1 MAPPR
6 SSLRLRRRR
15 VSQRMSELCATLD
28 TTQDAAHFACGT
40 SYGLVRKG
48 KTDEA
53 AHSSVPPR
61 RPARTVRV
69 AEHLP
74 ETTRPRRASR
84 AIRHEVDDGATP
96 SRTTWDPRCDL
107 HESPLPLPY
116 APPRPSQRPTRTPAR
131 ARLELVGGGASGI
144 DSGRATRRSADPG
157 RVPGFRIRHASA
169 ADRRRAR
176 GTARLL

>member
-1 MAPPR
+1 
-6 SSLRLRRRR
+6 
-15 VSQRMSELCATLD
+15 MSELCATLD

-74 ETTRPRRASR
+74 ETTHPRRASR

-96 SRTTWDPRCDL
+96 SRPTWDPGRDFARGAATPGTCAL
-107 HESPLPLPY
+107 
-116 APPRPSQRPTRTPAR
+116 APATSNDSNFPAGATRASRRDGRGEADNAALAR
-131 ARLELVGGGASGI
+131 
-144 DSGRATRRSADPG
+144 RATA
-157 RVPGFRIRHASA
+157 
-169 ADRRRAR
+169 
-176 GTARLL
+176 

>member
-1 MAPPR
+1 
-6 SSLRLRRRR
+6 
-15 VSQRMSELCATLD
+15 MSELCATLD

-74 ETTRPRRASR
+74 ETTHPRRASR

-96 SRTTWDPRCDL
+96 SRPTWDPGRDFARGAATPGTCALAPATSNDSNFPAG
-107 HESPLPLPY
+107 SPRASRRGGRGEAGEAAHARRATARDERR
-116 APPRPSQRPTRTPAR
+116 APP
-131 ARLELVGGGASGI
+131 L
-144 DSGRATRRSADPG
+144 
-157 RVPGFRIRHASA
+157 
-169 ADRRRAR
+169 
-176 GTARLL
+176 

>member
-74 ETTRPRRASR
+74 ETTHPRRASR

-96 SRTTWDPRCDL
+96 SRPTWDPGRDWEAG
-107 HESPLPLPY
+107 HPNK
-116 APPRPSQRPTRTPAR
+116 
-131 ARLELVGGGASGI
+131 ASTNSAG
-144 DSGRATRRSADPG
+144 SNCTRSAGP
-157 RVPGFRIRHASA
+157 
-169 ADRRRAR
+169 
-176 GTARLL
+176 